1 MKKLLVLLI
10 LIPVM
15 LINAQ
20 MSVDEVKEKI
30 KTLQKESVEYML
42 AGDSESGLKFYCE
55 DAYSLPSYHP
65 IMHGMAEFKKS
76 AEEFSTSGMEF
87 KSFELTTVDVMMC
100 GNLAIEIGTYTMTM
114 EMPQMPMPYEDKGKY
129 LNVYNILED
138 GTIKIKVETW
148 NSDINPWEDM
158 MKAGPPPPPP
168 APEKK

>member
-1 MKKLLVLLI
+1 MKKLIVLL
-10 LIPVM
+10 LIPFVF
-15 LINAQ
+15 INAQ
-20 MSVDEVKEKI
+20 LTVDEVKEKI
-30 KTLQKESVEYML
+30 KTLQTESVEYML

-65 IMHGMAEFKKS
+65 IMHGMEEFKKS

-87 KSFELTTVDVMMC
+87 KSFELKTVDVMMC
-100 GNLAIEIGTYTMTM
+100 GSMAIEIGTYTMTM
-114 EMPQMPMPYEDKGKY
+114 EMEGMPAPFDDKGKY

-148 NSDINPWEDM
+148 NSDINPWDEM

-168 APEKK
+168 ASEKK